1 LCIFI
6 KNSAR
11 ETDPMNLKAVVLGST
26 GFVGAALLE
35 KLQQHNGLVVEGY
48 HSSTLDLTSPDCAD
62 RLTQIADEKTI
73 LIVTARAHQK
83 QDQLELFW
91 DNVAIAM
98 SIARCL
104 SRKRVKKCVYFSTLS
119 VYGDAQTNLD
129 ITEETSIA
137 PTSLYGIAKFTG
149 ESIIRQVAAK
159 KKIPW
164 VILRPCK
171 IYGPGD
177 CQQTYGPVGFIRS
190 ILEEKKAYLFGEG
203 TELRDH
209 VFIRDVVQITIQLA
223 LSDQHGIY
231 NLGTGQSDS
240 FQKIIACLR
249 KIIQQDFEVIHLI
262 PDKPKVDQ
270 RINISKL
277 LTSLPGFNFTGLEQ
291 GLQETYQQFAAKFVS
306 GV

>member
-1 LCIFI
+1 MAEIICSESIRNYF
-6 KNSAR
+6 N
-11 ETDPMNLKAVVLGST
+11 
-26 GFVGAALLE
+26 
-35 KLQQHNGLVVEGY
+35 KLQEQVTQEYEIATQARKKGFDPEAKVDILLAEAIAQRVEG
-48 HSSTLDLTSPDCAD
+48 
-62 RLTQIADEKTI
+62 
-73 LIVTARAHQK
+73 LIS
-83 QDQLELFW
+83 
-91 DNVAIAM
+91 AIAPQIVG
-98 SIARCL
+98 SG
-104 SRKRVKKCVYFSTLS
+104 V
-119 VYGDAQTNLD
+119 AQR
-129 ITEETSIA
+129 IEE
-137 PTSLYGIAKFTG
+137 L
-149 ESIIRQVAAK
+149 Q
-159 KKIPW
+159 
-164 VILRPCK
+164 K